1 MSKDQEKLEK
11 EFLKSYDDFAD
22 AIFRHCYFRVSDRE
36 LAKDLVQETFA
47 RSWKYLAQGKI
58 IQNIKAFLYKTAN
71 NLIIDHYKKKK
82 ELSLDE
88 LNEVSAS
95 LASDED
101 LKIQSRAET
110 KEILNILNKLKPT
123 YKEAL
128 TMRYFNEL
136 SVKEIAE
143 ILDESE
149 NNISV
154 RIHRAINDLKKI
166 LKIYE

>member
-1 MSKDQEKLEK
+1 MSKDQEKLEQ
-11 EFLKSYDDFAD
+11 EFLKSYEDFAD

-47 RSWKYLAQGKI
+47 RIWKYLAQGKI

-71 NLIIDHYKKKK
+71 NLIIDQYKKKK

-88 LNEVSAS
+88 LTEAGVS
-95 LASDED
+95 LASDEN
-101 LKIQSRAET
+101 LKIQSQAEA
-110 KEILNILNKLKPT
+110 KEVLSILNKLKPA

-143 ILDESE
+143 ILGESE

-154 RIHRAINDLKKI
+154 RIHRAINDLRKI